1 MSIYSKYLQKVN
13 TQSVDYLKQRN
24 LKDRLLFDYNREK
37 ILYNDK
43 IINVIIQLEKFSNNE
58 SYYKIS
64 ADNDAGLK
72 TGNVFLWQRLNT
84 HFMIFSQRNTEKSYF
99 IGRIYEAK
107 YPISYLDTFN
117 NKVTQFGVVKSI
129 NDTIRDE
136 AIGAT
141 QTVAELI
148 DGDMVLYLEKTETIN
163 SLKKRGKKIK
173 IQNRNWKIKGW
184 DDLTYDNII
193 LFNLA
198 EVLNYN
204 EDNEEIPYPELD
216 YTYATITSN
225 IDNIKEIQNNSSI
238 ELKIKT
244 IFKDIEIQEDYNIE
258 TINCSYSNGIIN
270 FANIGLATITITG
283 NKTKATKQYELD
295 IQESF
300 VENQV
305 LKIIGRGL
313 VKKSVPYSY
322 SVKLLNNGTEI
333 SKEELNAN
341 YTISFEKDEVVK
353 IKKIDVTEF
362 FLKIED
368 IGNYK
373 IKIILTNKNTM
384 LSVNKEITVESED
397 ILA

>member
-107 YPISYLDTFN
+107 YSISYLDTFN

-173 IQNRNWKIKGW
+173 IQNRNWEIKGW

-204 EDNEEIPYPELD
+204 EDSEEIPYPELD

-225 IDNIKEIQNNSSI
+225 IDNIEEIQNNSSI
-238 ELKIKT
+238 ELKVKT
-244 IFKDIEIQEDYNIE
+244 IFKDTEIQEDYNIE

-295 IQESF
+295 IQETF

-384 LSVNKEITVESED
+384 LPINKEITVESED

>member
-107 YPISYLDTFN
+107 YLISYLDTFN

-136 AIGAT
+136 TIGAT

-173 IQNRNWKIKGW
+173 IQNRNWEIKGW

-204 EDNEEIPYPELD
+204 EDSEEIPYPELD

-225 IDNIKEIQNNSSI
+225 IDNIEEIQNNSSI
-238 ELKIKT
+238 ELKVKT
-244 IFKDIEIQEDYNIE
+244 IFKDTEIQEDYNIE

-283 NKTKATKQYELD
+283 NKTKAIKQYELD

-333 SKEELNAN
+333 SKEELNVN

-384 LSVNKEITVESED
+384 LSINKEFTVESED

>member
-1 MSIYSKYLQKVN
+1 MSIYNRYLQKVN
-13 TQSVDYLKQRN
+13 TQSIDYLKQKN

-37 ILYNDK
+37 IIYNDK
-43 IINVIIQLEKFSNNE
+43 IINVIIQLERFSNNE

-64 ADNDAGLK
+64 ADNDAGLQ
-72 TGNVFLWQRLNT
+72 TGNVFLWERLNT
-84 HFMIFSQRNTEKSYF
+84 YFMIFSKRQTEKSYF

-107 YPISYLDTFN
+107 YPITYLDIFN

-129 NDTIRDE
+129 NDTIKDE
-136 AIGAT
+136 TIGAT

-173 IQNRNWKIKGW
+173 IQNRNWEIKGW

-204 EDNEEIPYPELD
+204 EDSEEIPYPELD

-225 IDNIKEIQNNSSI
+225 IDNIKEIQSNSSI

-244 IFKDIEIQEDYNIE
+244 IFKDNEIQENYAVV
-258 TINCSYSNGIIN
+258 TTNCEYKDGIIN
-270 FANIGLATITITG
+270 FSKTGIVKIAITG
-283 NKTKATKQYELD
+283 EKTKVTKQYELEV
-295 IQESF
+295 QEEF
-300 VENQV
+300 IENKI
-305 LKIIGRGL
+305 LKIIGRSL

-322 SVKLLNNGTEI
+322 SVKLLNNGNEI
-333 SKEELNAN
+333 SKEELISN
-341 YTISFEKDEVVK
+341 YTISFEKDDIVK
-353 IKKIDVTEF
+353 IKKIDNSEF

-373 IKIILTNKNTM
+373 IKITLTNNNTM
-384 LSVNKEITVESED
+384 LSINKEIMIESED